1 MASDNKIINGKVQM
15 NERERLIQT
24 ELRARA
30 GELGSKLKTLF
41 GLQIAILGFAAIAF
55 IVALCASGD
64 TAEDAFWI
72 ILFSAIAS
80 LVCSVIY
87 CVTLMSMGKYDD
99 EFSGAGALFIAAA
112 ICSCI
117 KSIFGTGNGIG
128 SLFSLISS
136 ALSIGYMLKF
146 STGMINSFQAICNGM
161 ADDWES
167 YKKAYLVATIG
178 SIASVVVVFMPGLYG
193 LGMLGSLC
201 FAIMGI
207 VVGIWMII
215 LLYKSSVEM
224 KAFSTS
230 PIDTTKR
237 TPGAG
242 GFHNISVGSS
252 RPSSARITSTKTGM
266 SRAEAIKKAEEMRQ
280 RREAKASG
288 SEISAED
295 STAKPD
301 LDKEQ
306 ETIDMLKKYK
316 ELLDSG
322 AITEEEFDAKKKEL
336 LG

>member
-1 MASDNKIINGKVQM
+1 
-15 NERERLIQT
+15 
-24 ELRARA
+24 
-30 GELGSKLKTLF
+30 
-41 GLQIAILGFAAIAF
+41 
-55 IVALCASGD
+55 
-64 TAEDAFWI
+64 
-72 ILFSAIAS
+72 
-80 LVCSVIY
+80 
-87 CVTLMSMGKYDD
+87 
-99 EFSGAGALFIAAA
+99 
-112 ICSCI
+112 
-117 KSIFGTGNGIG
+117 
-128 SLFSLISS
+128 
-136 ALSIGYMLKF
+136 
-146 STGMINSFQAICNGM
+146 
-161 ADDWES
+161 
-167 YKKAYLVATIG
+167 
-178 SIASVVVVFMPGLYG
+178 MPGLYG

-207 VVGIWMII
+207 VVGIWMIV

-252 RPSSARITSTKTGM
+252 RPSSARITSTKTSM

-288 SEISAED
+288 SEVPETDAP
-295 STAKPD
+295 AKPD